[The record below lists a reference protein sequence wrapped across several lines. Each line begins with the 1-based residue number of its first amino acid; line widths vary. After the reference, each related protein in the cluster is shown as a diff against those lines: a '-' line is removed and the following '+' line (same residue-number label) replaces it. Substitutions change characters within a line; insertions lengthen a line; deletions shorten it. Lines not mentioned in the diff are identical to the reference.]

1 MKTPTQNALYLRA
14 RRVVAAGHALTF
26 RDGSTLELEDAQY
39 ILSRKSSRKLR
50 EDVTPQAL
58 YMRAYR
64 KRKAELQSIK
74 QVDNT

>member
-14 RRVVAAGHALTF
+14 RRVVAAGHSLRF

-39 ILSRKSSRKLR
+39 ILSRKSRKLR

-58 YMRAYR
+58 YMREYR